1 MGNNHP
7 SILNKLKN
15 KNQVNNSI
23 TSFSEFWEL
32 EIDSELKIERNV
44 VSRNTSSGKIEIEKQ
59 LKMKILLLPFSTSF
73 LFNTH

>member
-59 LKMKILLLPFSTSF
+59 LKMKILLLPFSTSL